1 MRTFSIVMRNVKWR
15 FKNMETII
23 MTLIQPLIWLLLF
36 TTMFQSETYVG
47 DNYTAY
53 TLPGI
58 LILVTLTSSGMSGIS
73 NYSWKSDGIFYRIFI
88 SPVKRSSIVLGH
100 IFDAAILTFVEV
112 FILFIFSFF
121 LSVKI
126 ATGVLGCLLIIGLIF
141 LTVFFVA
148 SLSYALS
155 MVFKT
160 ENSFLAIVNTL
171 ILPIFFVSTSLMSY
185 EYIPAAFKIPVS
197 LNPFTYVIN
206 CIRELILHNSINW
219 NSIIGTFLLFLILGV
234 LAFLIA
240 LHVLKT
246 RN

>member
-1 MRTFSIVMRNVKWR
+1 M
-15 FKNMETII
+15 
-23 MTLIQPLIWLLLF
+23 
-36 TTMFQSETYVG
+36 
-47 DNYTAY
+47 
-53 TLPGI
+53 
-58 LILVTLTSSGMSGIS
+58 
-73 NYSWKSDGIFYRIFI
+73 FI

-126 ATGVLGCLLIIGLIF
+126 ATGVLGCLLITGLIF

-197 LNPFTYVIN
+197 LNPFPFVIN
-206 CIRELILHNSINW
+206 CIR
-219 NSIIGTFLLFLILGV
+219 
-234 LAFLIA
+234 
-240 LHVLKT
+240 
-246 RN
+246 